1 MKRWMDG
8 WMDVSMR
15 ACLLAATSYLSCSLV
30 ALRQHSGQG
39 ALYSSMY
46 TNQMYLI
53 SHDSGLQG
61 NCHSCSSPSF
71 GQMCR
76 YQTLW
81 LPLHNRAENAIHS
94 LEQALHV

>member
-46 TNQMYLI
+46 TNQMYLTVACKAI
-53 SHDSGLQG
+53 
-61 NCHSCSSPSF
+61 
-71 GQMCR
+71 
-76 YQTLW
+76 
-81 LPLHNRAENAIHS
+81 AIHAPHLLLGRCAATRPCACPSTAGLKMQYIS
-94 LEQALHV
+94 LEPALHV